1 MPEAP
6 DPQPQQTAAPQ
17 PAAIPFLS
25 RQAVFGPE
33 SAGPA
38 FELVTVFVHQKDG
51 SRKPFHVY
59 VCEMSARA
67 KTEFDQAMTDD
78 PQHPWESLSKEAQ
91 NARLEIRQSEIRER
105 LVIAT
110 ACDSQGNRIFSFD
123 DIEPLGQLG
132 ASVVEPLFLAARRL
146 NQAQGS
152 LEQVGELSAATNVS
166 VSS

>member
-1 MPEAP
+1 M
-6 DPQPQQTAAPQ
+6 TAAPSKQ
-17 PAAIPFLS
+17 PQAAQLQMAAIPFLS
-25 RQAVFGPE
+25 RLSVFGPD

-38 FELVTVFVHQKDG
+38 FELVTVHVPQKDG
-51 SRKPFHVY
+51 TRKPFHVY

-78 PQHPWESLSKEAQ
+78 PQHPWDTLTKEAQ
-91 NARLEIRQSEIRER
+91 DARLEIRQSEIRER

-110 ACDSQGNRIFSFD
+110 ACNEQGDRIFSYA
-123 DIEPLGQLG
+123 DIEALGQLG

-146 NQAQGS
+146 NKIQES
-152 LEQVGELSAATNVS
+152 LEQLGEHSGSTNVS